1 MGIGKDTFAEIQ
13 NANDIGALDRIGQFT
28 QTGDQD
34 ESNSSARQLIAKKRG
49 ELAVKKQR
57 DDLRTKMTG
66 QAADY
71 RKNIKN
77 TQESQFG
84 QVADTSKRG
93 LAQKMAG
100 IDSSANSRGLLYSG
114 LNQGAHAAATAQHA
128 GQLSDA
134 RSNINTQTES
144 TANDMENRARNMGLD
159 DVNQASKEWDNT
171 YNQALNN
178 KAQSAAA
185 MGAVGGA
192 LGQVAGIAGAGMSR
206 QPGAQQ
212 GGPANAMQTKQLG
225 QLPASNMGTVA

>member
-1 MGIGKDTFAEIQ
+1 MGIGKDTFAQIQ
-13 NANDIGALDRIGQFT
+13 NATDIGALDRIGQFT

-34 ESNSSARQLIAKKRG
+34 ESNNSARQLIEKKRA
-49 ELAVKKQR
+49 ELAVKQQR
-57 DDLRTKMTG
+57 DDLRAKMTG

-114 LNQGAHAAATAQHA
+114 LNQGAHAAAAAQNA
-128 GQLSDA
+128 GQLSNA
-134 RSNINTQTES
+134 RTEINTNTEN

-171 YNQALNN
+171 YNQAMNN
-178 KAQSAAA
+178 RAQGAAA
-185 MGAVGGA
+185 MGAIGGA
-192 LGQVAGIAGAGMSR
+192 VGQVAGMVGGNMGKKKPVDPMETQNMGQVAASR
-206 QPGAQQ
+206 QSDFMGA
-212 GGPANAMQTKQLG
+212 
-225 QLPASNMGTVA
+225 